1 MVYNTQLTPELRDL
15 ANSIQEA
22 AKRAGLD
29 FFETIFELVDYK
41 QLNEI
46 AAYGGF
52 PTRYPHW
59 RFGMDYERLSKS
71 YTYGLSVI
79 YEMVIN
85 NDPCYAYLLRAN
97 NMVSQK
103 TVIAHVFGHCDFFK
117 NNYWFSK
124 TNRKMLDQMANHA
137 SVIRR
142 FIEDVGQDEVEDY
155 IDCCLSL
162 ENLID
167 IYAPFNQSARNL
179 EPANYEDETEHY
191 RGEPVHKLTSSRKY
205 MDSYINPNEFL
216 EGQKAKSEEKA
227 KRKKNFPENPERDV
241 LKFLLEYAPLNSWQK
256 RVLGIIRDESYYFAP
271 QGQTKILN
279 EGWATYWHSRMMTE
293 LHPLQDSEII
303 DYCDQHSGV
312 VAAAPGQLN
321 PYKLGLELLRHI
333 KRRWDK
339 GQFGIDYVNCEDPKK
354 RAEWDMQLGLGDKK
368 LMEVRK
374 VHNDITFIDA
384 FLDEDFCHEHKLFL
398 YDYDRRNNRYVI
410 TNRKFGEIKHALLG
424 QLTNFGQPIILVKD
438 GNFKN
443 RNELLLEHQHEGTD
457 LKHEFTTECLRNLF
471 KVWQRPVHIETI
483 IEDVKRRVS
492 YDGSSHNVEK
502 I

>member
-1 MVYNTQLTPELRDL
+1 
-15 ANSIQEA
+15 
-22 AKRAGLD
+22 
-29 FFETIFELVDYK
+29 
-41 QLNEI
+41 
-46 AAYGGF
+46 
-52 PTRYPHW
+52 
-59 RFGMDYERLSKS
+59 
-71 YTYGLSVI
+71 
-79 YEMVIN
+79 
-85 NDPCYAYLLRAN
+85 
-97 NMVSQK
+97 
-103 TVIAHVFGHCDFFK
+103 
-117 NNYWFSK
+117 
-124 TNRKMLDQMANHA
+124 
-137 SVIRR
+137 
-142 FIEDVGQDEVEDY
+142 
-155 IDCCLSL
+155 
-162 ENLID
+162 
-167 IYAPFNQSARNL
+167 
-179 EPANYEDETEHY
+179 
-191 RGEPVHKLTSSRKY
+191 

>member
-1 MVYNTQLTPELRDL
+1 MSYNTQLTPELQEIVF
-15 ANSIQEA
+15 SIRESA
-22 AKRAGLD
+22 EEAGLD

-59 RFGMDYERLSKS
+59 RFGMDYERLAKS

-103 TVIAHVFGHCDFFK
+103 TVIAHVYGHCDFFK
-117 NNYWFSK
+117 NNYWFTK

-137 SVIRR
+137 ATVRR
-142 FIEDVGQDEVEDY
+142 YIEDVGHDEVESF
-155 IDCCLSL
+155 IDCCLSI

-167 IYAPFNQSARNL
+167 IYQPFNTPVKVP
-179 EPANYEDETEHY
+179 EEVDDDDIY
-191 RGEPVHKLTSSRKY
+191 RKEPVKKIQAQKKY
-205 MDSYINPNEFL
+205 MDSYVNPPEFL
-216 EGQKAKSEEKA
+216 DEQEKRQEEKL
-227 KRKKNFPENPERDV
+227 KRKRGFPEEPARDV
-241 LKFLLEYAPLNSWQK
+241 LQFLMEHAPISNWQ
-256 RVLGIIRDESYYFAP
+256 RRILGIVRDEAYYFAP

-279 EGWATYWHSRMMTE
+279 EGWASYWHSKMMTQ
-293 LHPLQDSEII
+293 LHPLSDAEII

-321 PYKLGLELLRHI
+321 PYKLGIELLRHI
-333 KRRWDK
+333 EKRWDK
-339 GQFGIDYVNCEDPKK
+339 GQHGIEYLNCDDPRK
-354 RAEWDMQLGLGDKK
+354 RAQWDTQDGKGMDK
-368 LMEVRK
+368 LYEVRRI
-374 VHNDITFIDA
+374 HNDITFIDS
-384 FLDEDFCHEHKLFL
+384 FLDEDFCHEHKLFI

-410 TNRKFGEIKHALLG
+410 SGRDFKEVKGQLLK
-424 QLTNFGQPIILVKD
+424 QLTNFGQPIISVVD

-443 RNELLLEHQHEGTD
+443 RGELLLEHVHDGVD
-457 LKHEFTTECLRNLF
+457 LKHDFTLECLKNLNR
-471 KVWQRPVHIETI
+471 VWQRPVHIQTI
-483 IEDVKRRVS
+483 IEDVPRRVS
-492 YDGSSHNVEK
+492 FDGSNHSVEK
-502 I
+502 V

>member
-1 MVYNTQLTPELRDL
+1 MSYNTQLTPELRDIASSL
-15 ANSIQEA
+15 YKA
-22 AKRAGLD
+22 ARGAGLD
-29 FFETIFELVDYK
+29 VFETIFELVDYK

-59 RFGMDYERLSKS
+59 RFGMEYERLSKS

-97 NMVSQK
+97 NLVSQK

-117 NNYWFSK
+117 NNYWFSR

-142 FIEDVGQDEVEDY
+142 YIEDVGHDEVEDF

-167 IYAPFNQSARNL
+167 IYAPFNQPSRKP
-179 EPANYEDETEHY
+179 EPDREEDHY
-191 RGEPVHKLTSSRKY
+191 RADPINKLRSKKY
-205 MDSYINPNEFL
+205 MDSYINPKDFL
-216 EGQKAKSEEKA
+216 ESQQAKQDDKVKKKAG
-227 KRKKNFPENPERDV
+227 FPEQLERDV
-241 LKFLLEYAPLNSWQK
+241 LKFLIDYAPLTNWQK
-256 RVLGIIRDESYYFAP
+256 RILGIVRDESYYFAP

-293 LHPLQDSEII
+293 IHPLQDSEII

-339 GQFGIDYVNCEDPKK
+339 GQFGIDFVNCDDPKT
-354 RAEWDMQLGLGDKK
+354 RADWDKQTMLGDKK
-368 LMEVRK
+368 LMEVRRI
-374 VHNDITFIDA
+374 HNDITFIDSY
-384 FLDEDFCHEHKLFL
+384 LDEDFCHEHKLFI

-410 TNRKFGEIKHALLG
+410 SNRNFAEIKHQMLS
-424 QLTNFGQPIILVKD
+424 QLTNFGQPIICVKD
-438 GNFKN
+438 GNYKN
-443 RNELLLEHQHEGTD
+443 RNELLLEHLHEGND
-457 LKHEFTTECLRNLF
+457 LKHDFTLECLKNLF
-471 KVWQRPVHIETI
+471 KVWQRPVHLETI
-483 IEDVKRRVS
+483 IEDVKRRVTF
-492 YDGSSHNVEK
+492 DGSSHTVEK
-502 I
+502 V